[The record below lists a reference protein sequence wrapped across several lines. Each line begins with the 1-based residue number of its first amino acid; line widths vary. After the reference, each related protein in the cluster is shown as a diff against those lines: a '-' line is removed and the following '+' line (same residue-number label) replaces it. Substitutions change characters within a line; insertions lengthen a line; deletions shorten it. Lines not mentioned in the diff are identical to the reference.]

1 MLKLVQVLKK
11 RVCPY
16 RLQVLQRTLSI
27 ILLCLLVLV
36 FKAEAQVVSALDS
49 FATSPATNMTLLNPI
64 SKEEG
69 QILVFVSSSMPL
81 VSLRQWFIQAQ
92 RLGAV
97 VILRGL
103 VNNSLVTTK
112 AWLTSLMEQL
122 HLEGGVEINPVA
134 FEAFG
139 ILQVPAVVVT
149 TEKLQCVSNEHCI
162 APSFD
167 VVYGNM
173 SLYEALNAIAERGCV
188 GSVLEKQ
195 TLAHRKEAP

>member
-16 RLQVLQRTLSI
+16 RSQALQRMQSI
-27 ILLCLLVLV
+27 ILLFLFVLV
-36 FKAEAQVVSALDS
+36 FNVEAQVVSASDS

-81 VSLRQWFIQAQ
+81 ASLRQWFIQIQ

-97 VILRGL
+97 VIMRGL
-103 VNNSLVTTK
+103 VNNSLVATK

-122 HLEGGVEINPVA
+122 HPEGGVEINPVA

-139 ILQVPAVVVT
+139 ITQVPAVVVT
-149 TEKLQCVSNEHCI
+149 TGKLQCLSNDYCI
-162 APSFD
+162 TPPFD
-167 VVYGNM
+167 VVSGNT
-173 SLYEALNAIAERGCV
+173 SLYEALKVIAERGCV
-188 GSVLEKQ
+188 GSLLAKQ
-195 TLAHRKEAP
+195 TLAHEGG

>member
-11 RVCPY
+11 RICLY
-16 RLQVLQRTLSI
+16 QSQALQRMQSI
-27 ILLCLLVLV
+27 ILLFLFVLV
-36 FKAEAQVVSALDS
+36 FNVEAQVVSALDS

-112 AWLTSLMEQL
+112 AWLTSLMKQL
-122 HLEGGVEINPVA
+122 HPEGGVEINPVA

-139 ILQVPAVVVT
+139 IL
-149 TEKLQCVSNEHCI
+149 
-162 APSFD
+162 
-167 VVYGNM
+167 
-173 SLYEALNAIAERGCV
+173 
-188 GSVLEKQ
+188 
-195 TLAHRKEAP
+195 

>member
-1 MLKLVQVLKK
+1 MLTLWVSL
-11 RVCPY
+11 
-16 RLQVLQRTLSI
+16 TLSAQAQAVSDPI
-27 ILLCLLVLV
+27 AWMPSSISPTNTMLV
-36 FKAEAQVVSALDS
+36 S
-49 FATSPATNMTLLNPI
+49 TI
-64 SKEEG
+64 SKEQG
-69 QILVFVSSSMPL
+69 QILLFVSSSMPAT
-81 VSLRQWFIQAQ
+81 SLTQWFIQAQ

-103 VNNSLVTTK
+103 VNNSLLATK
-112 AWLTSLMEQL
+112 AWLKPFIEQIQD
-122 HLEGGVEINPVA
+122 EGGIEINPVA

-149 TEKLQCVSNEHCI
+149 TGKLQCLSNEHCI

-188 GSVLEKQ
+188 GSLLAKQ
-195 TLAHRKEAP
+195 TLAHEGG